1 MRARPGSWRCTARL
15 GGLALLTFV
24 AASACRPVLAPLQ
37 GYDVVRQPIVDCT
50 LTGATSRDCVEDS
63 VLAQQRVRGHW
74 VFEHAPQESFTLT
87 TEEGVTLP
95 GIWFDD
101 DGIVLN
107 EPPCVGEGGLCYF
120 ARRKFESV
128 DERQGGCTRFGELVA
143 ILRRDPEGGI
153 AGIIGDQNGTD
164 ERCGTSTIVQRI
176 DDVTG
181 APTEEPAAA
190 RAGDAE

>member
-1 MRARPGSWRCTARL
+1 MRAPLTLL
-15 GGLALLTFV
+15 GISAVLVPL
-24 AASACRPVLAPLQ
+24 AASACRPALAPLQ
-37 GYDVVRQPIVDCT
+37 GYSVVRQPIIDCT
-50 LTGATSRDCVEDS
+50 LTGATSRDCVDEDE
-63 VLAQQRVRGHW
+63 LAQRRTRAHW
-74 VFEHAPQESFTLT
+74 VVEHTPDETFTLT

-101 DGIVLN
+101 DGRVLN
-107 EPPCVGEGGLCYF
+107 EPPCTGEGGICYF

-128 DERQGGCTRFGELVA
+128 DARDNDCTRFGELVS
-143 ILRRDPEGGI
+143 ILRRAPDGTI

-181 APTEEPAAA
+181 APTTQASLA
-190 RAGDAE
+190 RSESAE

>member
-1 MRARPGSWRCTARL
+1 MRRPNPLLATSA
-15 GGLALLTFV
+15 GLTLLV
-24 AASACRPVLAPLQ
+24 LAGCRPSLAPLQ
-37 GYDVVRQPIVDCT
+37 GYDVVRQPIIDCT
-50 LTGATSRDCVEDS
+50 LTGATSRDCVEEGE
-63 VLAQQRVRGHW
+63 LAQRRARGRW
-74 VFEHAPQESFTLT
+74 LIEHTPQDTFSLT
-87 TEEGVTLP
+87 TEEGITLP

-101 DGIVLN
+101 DGQVLS
-107 EPPCVGEGGLCYF
+107 EPPCVGEGGICYF

-143 ILRRDPEGGI
+143 ILRRETEGTI

-181 APTEEPAAA
+181 TPTDEPALA
-190 RAGDAE
+190 RAGDPQ